1 MSAHATSPEV
11 QLRTYKLIFTVI
23 WFAILGGLVMIQL
36 FLGQSKPGQPAEP
49 NESLTGL
56 VGLAP
61 LMVSIVV
68 RWLVLP
74 RFTVPQQALPVFILG
89 LTMAEI
95 CGFLGVF
102 LGGPYRDH
110 LFILGLLG
118 IVQFAPFLMPRLFQ
132 PPGSG
137 FRRQD

>member
-1 MSAHATSPEV
+1 MSMEATV
-11 QLRTYKLIFTVI
+11 DARLRAQKLIFAVI
-23 WFAILGGLVMIQL
+23 WFAILGGLVMIHL
-36 FLGQSKPGQPAEP
+36 FLGQAEPGQTAAPD
-49 NESLTGL
+49 ESVTGL

-61 LMVSIVV
+61 LLFSIVV

-74 RFTVPQQALPVFILG
+74 RFTEPPKALPVFIIG
-89 LTMAEI
+89 LAMAEA
-95 CGFLGVF
+95 CGILGIF

-132 PPGSG
+132 PPAAG
-137 FRRQD
+137 FRQEV